1 LKKSIARQ
9 NLQNKAGGGMV
20 SKISRMLLRFDVE
33 IRTWFQ
39 SQRARDRTDVENE
52 VVVWLNIKR
61 LEQ

>member
-1 LKKSIARQ
+1 
-9 NLQNKAGGGMV
+9 MV